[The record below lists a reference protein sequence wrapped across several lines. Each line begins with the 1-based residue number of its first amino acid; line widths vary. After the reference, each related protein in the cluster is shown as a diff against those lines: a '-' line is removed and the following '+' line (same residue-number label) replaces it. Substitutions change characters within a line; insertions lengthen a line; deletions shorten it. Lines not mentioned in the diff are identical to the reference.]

1 MSLFP
6 GRDEAAFAEVF
17 AARGA
22 ALLRTAYLLCGDWH
36 RAEDLA
42 QTAFAKLYVAW
53 PRLRDVGAVDA
64 FLRRTLL
71 NAYLDETRRAWRG
84 EHPTEVL
91 PEPAAAD
98 GPSTDDRLVLV
109 AALAAVPPRQR
120 ACLVLR
126 FFEDCSVEQTA
137 AVLHCSAGTVKSNT
151 ARGLD
156 ALRLALGGSLDELA
170 PLTTK
175 DVP

>member
-1 MSLFP
+1 MNLLP
-6 GRDEAAFAEVF
+6 ARDDSAFAEVF
-17 AARGA
+17 AGRA
-22 ALLRTAYLLCGDWH
+22 AAVLRTAYLLCGDWH

-71 NAYLDETRRAWRG
+71 NAYLDETRRAWRR
-84 EHPTEVL
+84 EHPAEVL
-91 PEPAAAD
+91 PEREALDGRSAD
-98 GPSTDDRLVLV
+98 ERLVLV

-137 AVLHCSAGTVKSNT
+137 VVLQCSAGTVKSNT

-156 ALRLALGGSLDELA
+156 ALRNALGGSLDEFA
-170 PLTTK
+170 PQTK
-175 DVP
+175 DAR

>member
-64 FLRRTLL
+64 FLRRALL
-71 NAYLDETRRAWRG
+71 NVYLDDTRRAWRR

-91 PEPAAAD
+91 PEREAAD
-98 GPSTDDRLVLV
+98 ARSTDERLVLV

-137 AVLHCSAGTVKSNT
+137 ALLRCSAGTVKSNT

-156 ALRLALGGSLDELA
+156 SLRHTLGDSLDEPAGLG
-170 PLTTK
+170 K
-175 DVP
+175 DTLR